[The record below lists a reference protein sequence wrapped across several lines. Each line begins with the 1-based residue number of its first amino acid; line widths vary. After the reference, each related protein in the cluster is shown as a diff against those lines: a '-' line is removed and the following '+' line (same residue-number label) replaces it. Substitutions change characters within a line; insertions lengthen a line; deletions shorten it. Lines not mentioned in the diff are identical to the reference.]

1 MSIKSLYLH
10 VPFCKSICGYCD
22 FCHMFFNKEKVD
34 KWLVALQEELND
46 KDINKNLETLYLGG
60 GTPTS
65 LDLNQ
70 LKTLL
75 ELLKPY
81 TDNVLEYTVEIN
93 PETIDVEKVKLLSEY
108 KVNRVSIGLQS
119 SDENLLKL
127 MNRHHDFNQVK
138 KVIDLFR
145 EYNISNISVDIMY
158 GLPTQTISQLEKT
171 LEDVLI
177 LGIKHIS
184 IYCLTIEENTL
195 F

>member
-1 MSIKSLYLH
+1 MEATFDLI
-10 VPFCKSICGYCD
+10 D
-22 FCHMFFNKEKVD
+22 KEV
-34 KWLVALQEELND
+34 
-46 KDINKNLETLYLGG
+46 I
-60 GTPTS
+60 P
-65 LDLNQ
+65 
-70 LKTLL
+70 TLL

-145 EYNISNISVDIMY
+145 EYNISNISVDSSM
-158 GLPTQTISQLEKT
+158 KT
-171 LEDVLI
+171 
-177 LGIKHIS
+177 
-184 IYCLTIEENTL
+184 
-195 F
+195 